1 MALKG
6 EGTVA
11 QQYDAVIVG
20 GGHNGLVCGTYLA
33 KAGLKVCVLERRSI
47 IGGAVVSEE
56 LWPGYKIST
65 ASFVM
70 SLMQPKII
78 ADLELTKFGL
88 ETIKPPPLYQP
99 LPDGRHLTFFDDLQK
114 TCAEIAKFSK
124 MDAEAYRVFRAHMQG
139 LAPALRRLLW
149 EIPPDIGSR
158 RFKDVRNTLSFFW
171 RFRDVGGSFYD
182 LYDLLTLSAYD
193 FLRRWFESDVL
204 LAALGS
210 YASGSGGN
218 ISLKSPGS
226 AYVLMRG
233 YLRGTDDWGFVRGG
247 MGTITQAIARS
258 GQRFGLEVRAD
269 AEVAKI
275 LVRNGEAEGVVL
287 KSGEE
292 IRGRSVVANAS
303 AKTTFLR
310 LVEQKELPAD
320 FLTSIR
326 GFRTA
331 ASGFKIN
338 LAVEAPPHYPAFR
351 PEMIG
356 AAYPMAVRIGPSVDY
371 LERAFDASK
380 YGGFAERPYLAVMV
394 PSLADPTIAPPGK
407 HVVSIFGGHAAYKLN
422 GQAWTA
428 EAREALYRAAIDTL
442 SEYAPGFGNSVI
454 EKQILTPEDLE
465 RIFDL
470 PGGHVHQG
478 ELSVDQIFFR
488 RPAPHYADY
497 RSPIRRLYQCGAST
511 HPGGGVTGVP
521 GHNAARVI
529 LKELRR

>member
-1 MALKG
+1 M
-6 EGTVA
+6 A

-33 KAGLKVCVLERRSI
+33 KAGLKVCVLERRPV
-47 IGGAVVSEE
+47 IGGAVVTEE
-56 LWPGYKIST
+56 LWPGFKIST

-70 SLMQPKII
+70 SLMQPKIV
-78 ADLELTKFGL
+78 AELELAQFGL

-99 LPDGRHLTFFDDLQK
+99 LPDGRYLTFFDDLPR

-124 MDAEAYRVFRAHMQG
+124 KDAEAYPAYRAHMEG
-139 LAPALRRLLW
+139 LAPLLRRLLW
-149 EIPPDIGSR
+149 EVPPDIGSQN
-158 RFKDVRNTLSFFW
+158 FKDIRNTLRFFW
-171 RFRDVGGSFYD
+171 RFRDIGGSFYG

-193 FLRRWFESDVL
+193 FLRRWFESDTL

-233 YLRGTDDWGFVRGG
+233 YLRGTNDWGFVRGG
-247 MGTITQAIARS
+247 MGTITQAIAQS
-258 GQRFGLEVRAD
+258 GRRFGLEIRAD
-269 AEVAKI
+269 AEVSRI
-275 LVRNGEAEGVVL
+275 LIRNGKAEGVVL
-287 KSGEE
+287 ANGEE
-292 IRGRSVVANAS
+292 VRGKSVIANAS

-310 LVEQKELPAD
+310 LIDQKELPDD
-320 FLTSIR
+320 FLSSIR
-326 GFRTA
+326 SFRTG
-331 ASGFKIN
+331 SSCFKIN
-338 LAVEAPPHYPAFR
+338 LAVEAPPHYPAFQ

-356 AAYPMAVRIGPSVDY
+356 APYPVTVRLGPTVDY
-371 LERAFDASK
+371 LERAFDEAK
-380 YGGFAERPYLAVMV
+380 YGGFAQRPYLAIMV
-394 PSLADPTIAPPGK
+394 PSLADPTVAPAGK
-407 HVVSIFGGHAAYKLN
+407 HVVSIFGGHAAYKLH
-422 GQAWTA
+422 GDDWTD
-428 EAREALYRAAIDTL
+428 ETREALYKTVIETL

-454 EKQILTPEDLE
+454 GKQILTPQDLE
-465 RIFDL
+465 RVFDL

-497 RSPIRRLYQCGAST
+497 RSPIRGLYQCGAST

>member
-1 MALKG
+1 MAQ
-6 EGTVA
+6 V
-11 QQYDAVIVG
+11 YDAVIVG

-33 KAGLKVCVLERRSI
+33 KAGLKVCVLERRPV
-47 IGGAVVSEE
+47 IGGAVVTEE
-56 LWPGYKIST
+56 LWPGFKVST

-78 ADLELTKFGL
+78 ADLELTNFGL

-99 LPDGRHLTFFDDLQK
+99 LPDGGYLTFFDDLRK

-124 MDAEAYRVFRAHMQG
+124 KDAEAYPAYRAHMQG
-139 LAPALRRLLW
+139 LAPLLRRLLW
-149 EIPPDIGSR
+149 EVPPDIGSR
-158 RFKDVRNTLSFFW
+158 NFKDVRKTLSFLW
-171 RFRDVGGSFYD
+171 RFRGIGGSFYH

-193 FLRRWFESDVL
+193 FLSRWFESDVL

-247 MGTITQAIARS
+247 MGSITQAIARS

-269 AEVAKI
+269 AEVAQI
-275 LVRNGEAEGVVL
+275 LVRNGAATGVIL

-292 IRGRSVVANAS
+292 IRARAVVANAS

-310 LVEQKELPAD
+310 LVEERELPAD
-320 FLTSIR
+320 FLASIR
-326 GFRTA
+326 SFRTT
-331 ASGFKIN
+331 ASCFKIN

-356 AAYPMAVRIGPSVDY
+356 APYPTTVRIGPTVAY
-371 LERAFDASK
+371 LERAFDEAK
-380 YGGFAERPYLAVMV
+380 YGGFAQRPYLAVMV
-394 PSLADPTIAPPGK
+394 PSMADPSLAPPGK
-407 HVVSIFGGHAAYKLN
+407 HVVSIFGGHAAYKLH
-422 GQAWTA
+422 GEDWT
-428 EAREALYRAAIDTL
+428 EQTREALYKTVVDTL

-454 EKQILTPEDLE
+454 AKQILTPADLE
-465 RIFDL
+465 RVFDL

-497 RSPIRRLYQCGAST
+497 RSPIRSLYQCGAST